1 MDLRK
6 HGGTDDLHNTYV
18 RLLRMH
24 AQMYSEVQLRSQGLH
39 PEDFYV
45 ISKPLHRLPFEW
57 IGEAFEELLHRLD
70 YSH

>member
-18 RLLRMH
+18 RLLRMY

-39 PEDFYV
+39 PEDFM
-45 ISKPLHRLPFEW
+45 
-57 IGEAFEELLHRLD
+57 
-70 YSH
+70 